1 MHETN
6 VITTENAAGTL
17 LSHCDLIVYQGLC
30 FAFPPAS
37 NETESLERFNDVTEA
52 AEAAAAG
59 AFD

>member
-1 MHETN
+1 
-6 VITTENAAGTL
+6 
-17 LSHCDLIVYQGLC
+17 LIVYQGLC